1 MPLCA
6 GGLSKSTSWLR
17 FLTKGPEAKV
27 IISPVALPTLEGR
40 AREEV
45 WQSETSLQPE
55 PGLGPRPHAHGPLQ
69 MTGTVCP
76 SRLFHLKKKKK
87 KDTGLYKE
95 ENIRK
100 KGLRSREN
108 SGLGAAPGTAAEAR
122 PSNRRRLADAPGTRR
137 PAGLPHALPLPTSP
151 RAAARTRV
159 GDGRLRKRKME

>member
-1 MPLCA
+1 M
-6 GGLSKSTSWLR
+6 G
-17 FLTKGPEAKV
+17 
-27 IISPVALPTLEGR
+27 PVALPTFEGR

-55 PGLGPRPHAHGPLQ
+55 PGLGPRPHAHGPFQ
-69 MTGTVCP
+69 MTGYSLPMP
-76 SRLFHLKKKKK
+76 SFPLKKKK
-87 KDTGLYKE
+87 KDTWLYKE
-95 ENIRK
+95 ENIRQ

-108 SGLGAAPGTAAEAR
+108 SGLGAAPGPAAEAR
-122 PSNRRRLADAPGTRR
+122 PSNRCRLADAPGTRR